1 MTDRP
6 SRLLKGLG
14 LDLARRIDADCRRFE
29 ADWRQGRHPRIEN
42 YLVEVPDEGRPA
54 LKAELKDLERE
65 AAQVEVGGRVRP
77 SGSDSE
83 APTIAEFTHRTD
95 PLPSLDD
102 EAKVNTGRQ
111 CREARLAPSVRRHR
125 SSFCEAPAV
134 PSLGSSYTPRQN
146 PADGAVH

>member
-6 SRLLKGLG
+6 SRLLEGLG

-65 AAQVEVGGRVRP
+65 VRK
-77 SGSDSE
+77 S
-83 APTIAEFTHRTD
+83 
-95 PLPSLDD
+95 
-102 EAKVNTGRQ
+102 K
-111 CREARLAPSVRRHR
+111 
-125 SSFCEAPAV
+125 
-134 PSLGSSYTPRQN
+134 
-146 PADGAVH
+146 